1 MAADL
6 ARLKNWLN
14 FAGQLSEENSSGVVA
29 NLQHS
34 LHSSGDEYICHGG
47 WMIARITEF
56 EQERLVLP
64 AVGCFDKRTLFL
76 PQLVL

>member
-34 LHSSGDEYICHGG
+34 LHSSGDEYI
-47 WMIARITEF
+47 
-56 EQERLVLP
+56 
-64 AVGCFDKRTLFL
+64 
-76 PQLVL
+76 